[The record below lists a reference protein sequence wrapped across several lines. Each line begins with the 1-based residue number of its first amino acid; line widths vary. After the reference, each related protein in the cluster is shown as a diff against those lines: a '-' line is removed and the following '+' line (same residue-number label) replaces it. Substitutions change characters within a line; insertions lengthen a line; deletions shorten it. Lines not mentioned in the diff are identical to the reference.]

1 MFEPFIA
8 EQIQASLQVKQAM
21 AANPTI
27 VQKLQQA
34 CACLVSGYQQGRK
47 TLLIGNGGSAAD
59 AQHIAAELVGR
70 FYTDRPSLAA
80 IALTTDTSIL
90 TAVGNDY
97 GYARLFARQIE
108 ALGQPDD
115 ILIALSTSGNSDNIL
130 QGIQQARTQQLKV
143 IGLTGATGGAMV
155 EHCDICLCVPSTDTP
170 RIQECHILIGH
181 ILCAAIENTL
191 FGSD

>member
-1 MFEPFIA
+1 MFEPFIT

-21 AANPTI
+21 ATNPTI

-108 ALGQPDD
+108 GLGQPGD

-143 IGLTGATGGAMV
+143 IGLTGATGGAMT

-170 RIQECHILIGH
+170 RIQECHILLGH